1 LTHEPHRKQGKD
13 FTGHIKVLNRAIPF
27 EHLGREKDA
36 RVFIAR
42 TLEPGEAAPCAVVV
56 PASKHQKQ
64 KQKAAA
70 IQMTATSL
78 SEVGRQ
84 V

>member
-1 LTHEPHRKQGKD
+1 V
-13 FTGHIKVLNRAIPF
+13 FVRAIPF

-42 TLEPGEAAPCAVVV
+42 TLEPGEAVASAVVT
-56 PASKHQKQ
+56 ASKQLK

-70 IQMTATSL
+70 TVLIAGPPKQLKKQTAAATMQMAPLT
-78 SEVGRQ
+78 EVCQGR